1 MMSEMQQ
8 KIPTLNPLFRLQWEP
23 AQESHVLLYPE
34 GMVQLNGPASEILT
48 RVDGVH
54 SVAQIVDQ
62 LQQNFPEAEDLAND
76 VEAFLVDAHEQNWI
90 TL

>member
-1 MMSEMQQ
+1 MTHEMNQ
-8 KIPTLNPLFRLQWEP
+8 KIPALNPHFRLQWEP

-48 RVDGVH
+48 RIDGVH

-62 LQQNFPEAEDLAND
+62 LQKNFPEADHLADD